1 MKMFSDH
8 FWKKKY
14 SVVIFLVKIVAG
26 FSLSWI
32 YTNHYTTRS
41 EADVFR
47 YYDDARL
54 LNNVFYE
61 DKLHFCQMMIGVEDK
76 NDPVIQDYMKYSDGW
91 RKQTQEYLDD
101 RKVIDFNVFNDH
113 HTITKINAV
122 LLFFSFGVYPVH
134 MLFFAFLALIG
145 LRLINQVADHFVFE
159 FSLVR
164 HLLLYLFPSVLIWT
178 SGATKEALLVFG
190 IGLML
195 RQIQLFSKKYELKH
209 LVFALLG
216 CLVII
221 KSKYFILLLLLPIIP
236 LLFQFKK
243 SSRTFAVLGLSS
255 VVAILL
261 FSLNGKLFTKQ
272 HENVTIL
279 KTYPNTTIVS
289 PVNELNKDL
298 INNLESI
305 GKAISN
311 TYFQPILLSAKS
323 MMVSIAK
330 VENVLLIILIILA
343 LSQFK
348 AMRKDLFILLLATIL
363 LSSILIGFSTLIVGN
378 IHRYKLTPLLIILI
392 IVGQYFPY
400 QYKVNLEHK

>member
-8 FWKKKY
+8 FWKAKY
-14 SVVIFLVKIVAG
+14 SVIIFLIKIVAG

-32 YTNHYTTRS
+32 YTHHYTSRS

-54 LNNVFYE
+54 LNDVFYQ
-61 DKLHFCQMMIGVEDK
+61 DKVHFCQMIIGIEDK

-91 RKQTQEYLDD
+91 RKQTQEYLSD
-101 RKVIDFNVFNDH
+101 RKLIDFNVFNDH

-122 LLFFSFGVYPVH
+122 LLFFSFGSYPVH

-145 LRLINQVADHFVFE
+145 LRLINKVADHFVFE

-190 IGLML
+190 IGLLL
-195 RQIQLFSKKYELKH
+195 RHIQLFSKKYDLKH
-209 LVFALLG
+209 LLFALLA
-216 CLVII
+216 CFVII
-221 KSKYFILLLLLPIIP
+221 KSKYFILLLLIPVIP

-243 SSRTFAVLGLSS
+243 TYRTFAVIGFSTG
-255 VVAILL
+255 VAILL
-261 FSLNGKLFTKQ
+261 FSQNAKLFTKQ
-272 HENVTIL
+272 HENKTII
-279 KTYPNTTIVS
+279 KTYPNTTVVS
-289 PVNELNKDL
+289 PVKELNNDL
-298 INNLESI
+298 INSLESI
-305 GKAISN
+305 GQAITN
-311 TYFQPILLSAKS
+311 TYFQPILLPAKS
-323 MMVSIAK
+323 MMVTIAK
-330 VENVLLIILIILA
+330 AENVLLIILIILA
-343 LSQFK
+343 LSNFK
-348 AMRKDLFILLLATIL
+348 VMRKDVFVLLLGTII

-392 IVGQYFPY
+392 VVGQYFPY